1 MRTLRVYNNV
11 FKIEKTVYSIQGINL
26 PVPVSYRQM
35 AFFVGTLFLMLFL
48 NLLPPFSW
56 INLYLVKFVGIP
68 VLSAWFF
75 TRQTLDGKAP
85 HRFIWRYLEHYFSP
99 HRFSRYKEVSEPKA
113 KWQYDGV
120 VAYRLYPDEKTR
132 GD

>member
-1 MRTLRVYNNV
+1 MRRLRVYNNV

-35 AFFVGTLFLMLFL
+35 AFFVATLFIMILLNMLPPL
-48 NLLPPFSW
+48 NLVNF
-56 INLYLVKFVGIP
+56 YLLKFIGIP

-75 TRQTLDGKAP
+75 TKQTLDGKAP
-85 HRFIWRYLEHYFSP
+85 HRFLWRYFEHYFSP
-99 HRFSRYKEVSEPKA
+99 HRFARYKEITNSKG

-120 VAYRLYPDEKTR
+120 VAYRLYGEKE
-132 GD
+132 